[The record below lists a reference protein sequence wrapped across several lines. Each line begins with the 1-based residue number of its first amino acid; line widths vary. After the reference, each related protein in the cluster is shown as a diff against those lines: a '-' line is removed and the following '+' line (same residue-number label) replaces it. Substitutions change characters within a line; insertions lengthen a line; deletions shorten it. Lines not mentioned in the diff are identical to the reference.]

1 MGVPTVMVPEPLLS
15 KAFLFVQ
22 IIVSIIHS
30 IQTFLITQLLRL
42 NVCHLCLDMK

>member
-30 IQTFLITQLLRL
+30 IRTFFNYTTTKIEC
-42 NVCHLCLDMK
+42 VSFMFK